1 MRTKK
6 KSRLPAI
13 ILAILLLILV
23 AAGTYLAVTWP
34 GPSRL
39 LPVAAH
45 AVYKR
50 PDWAPRDRNVELL
63 QYDKQAA
70 IRDDGIVYYLPPS
83 DITAWHEFETQVTIT
98 WRFEIKLPNGNVI
111 EDACGDPIV
120 PKNAPDVS
128 ILETGR
134 KRYYVSNENLTLI
147 PLL

>member
-70 IRDDGIVYYLPPS
+70 IRAEAMGTSPKTP
-83 DITAWHEFETQVTIT
+83 AATQSY
-98 WRFEIKLPNGNVI
+98 
-111 EDACGDPIV
+111 
-120 PKNAPDVS
+120 PKTP
-128 ILETGR
+128 LTFPYWKPG
-134 KRYYVSNENLTLI
+134 ENDTMC
-147 PLL
+147 PTKT